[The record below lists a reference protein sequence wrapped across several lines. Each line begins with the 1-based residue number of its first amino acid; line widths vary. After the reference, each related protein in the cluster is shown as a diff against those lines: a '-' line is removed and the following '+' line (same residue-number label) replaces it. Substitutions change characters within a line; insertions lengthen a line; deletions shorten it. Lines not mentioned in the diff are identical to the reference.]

1 MGGLGSFALG
11 VVAALVAGA
20 GGPALGRRLRPLAR
34 GAIKQ
39 AIIMSEGARV
49 RAAGLQEDL
58 EDLMAEARAEI
69 RQGDAAPSGHTGNA
83 TTAAT
88 APPATATVSAR

>member
-20 GGPALGRRLRPLAR
+20 SGPALGRRLRPMAR
-34 GAIKQ
+34 GAVKQ
-39 AIIMSEGARV
+39 AILMSEGARV

-58 EDLMAEARAEI
+58 EDLMAEARAELAQ
-69 RQGDAAPSGHTGNA
+69 RDGAPAAAGATG
-83 TTAAT
+83 TT
-88 APPATATVSAR
+88 APPAGAAR